1 MPDQP
6 DKARPAKAA
15 AAEPPPAAAASPSP
29 DDLQAQ
35 ADAAAADAA
44 AEAPQVDVDAALPP
58 APTVEPEPADEALE
72 TDGYPDAAAP
82 SVEPADPLH
91 LIGERPCPT
100 CDGAGAIPYGVMQS
114 PRYHACDECGG
125 VGQVLTGAL
134 VAESA
139 VVDCEACLGRGY
151 RETQP
156 PAAGGP
162 DLQPGPGAP
171 GQAPYPGAEWDQAAG
186 VWVPAGTMTRQ

>member
-1 MPDQP
+1 VPDQP

-15 AAEPPPAAAASPSP
+15 AAEPPPAAAASLSP

-35 ADAAAADAA
+35 ADAADADAA
-44 AEAPQVDVDAALPP
+44 AEAAQVEPDAALPP
-58 APTVEPEPADEALE
+58 APTVEPDSSVAGPDGPGQAEP
-72 TDGYPDAAAP
+72 PPP

-100 CDGAGAIPYGVMQS
+100 CDGAGSIPYGVMQS

-186 VWVPAGTMTRQ
+186 VWVPAGTLTRQ